1 MKTCPKCNTNC
12 LDDQKICDSCGFELI
27 KETTEPEVV
36 NEESISFQSEE
47 VKDETPV
54 SKESQT
60 DHVYEVTEDTMADDD
75 ASTEGNNV
83 VEGSNKKKGTS

>member
-47 VKDETPV
+47 VKRRNTCIQGKPDR
-54 SKESQT
+54 SCL
-60 DHVYEVTEDTMADDD
+60 
-75 ASTEGNNV
+75 
-83 VEGSNKKKGTS
+83 